1 MSRNYQQH
9 PECFPEH
16 TALYNPVRP
25 DMEYNEE
32 AARIREEE
40 EAAEEICINELNS
53 KME

>member
-16 TALYNPVRP
+16 NALHNPIRP
-25 DMEYNEE
+25 DGEYNEE

-40 EAAEEICINELNS
+40 EAEEEIHINELNS